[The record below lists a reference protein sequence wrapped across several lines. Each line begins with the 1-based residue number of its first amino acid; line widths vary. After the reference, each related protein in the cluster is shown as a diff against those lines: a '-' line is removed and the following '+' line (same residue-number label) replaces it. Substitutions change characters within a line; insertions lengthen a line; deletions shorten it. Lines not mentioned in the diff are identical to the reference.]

1 MRGNLGVPGIS
12 LCLERA
18 APCARLGPVM
28 LTLLQ
33 EFNRVV
39 EALQAT
45 RIRYA
50 LAGGL
55 AVAVHGGVRSTEDI
69 DFLVHPDDVSLFVDI
84 LKALGYRR
92 TKDPWTF
99 PDTQLTLHRLWIAQ
113 AERQELLMVDLLA
126 ANTDAHKAMIERA
139 QSEQWARGTLRTL
152 QKTDLVQMKKARMS
166 MKDRADIEL
175 LESGDGTQ
183 GKQG

>member
-1 MRGNLGVPGIS
+1 
-12 LCLERA
+12 
-18 APCARLGPVM
+18 M

-33 EFNRVV
+33 EFNRIV
-39 EALQAT
+39 EALQGK

-69 DFLVHPDDVSLFVDI
+69 DFLVHPDDVGQFVDI
-84 LKALGYRR
+84 LRNIGYRM

-99 PDTQLTLHRLWIAQ
+99 SDTHLTLHRLWIAQ
-113 AERQELLMVDLLA
+113 ADRQELLMVDLLA
-126 ANTDAHKAMIERA
+126 ANTDLHKAMIERA
-139 QSEQWARGTLRTL
+139 LSEQWATGTLRAL
-152 QKTDLVQMKKARMS
+152 QKEDIIEMKRARMS

-175 LESGDGTQ
+175 LESSDGTQ
-183 GKQG
+183 GKQS